1 MEDVVFRNYTRM
13 MTRSKKLYFQGF
25 PFPVPI
31 AETAGALAGIYVY
44 WRFIMPAIPD
54 WIPLLGTSQPFQL
67 VLGILIAIA
76 AFMLVKI
83 RGADGRPLI
92 FSLAGRLNARFGSK
106 ISNPRTGKKLTG
118 RPLVAARGAMEHA

>member
-31 AETAGALAGIYVY
+31 AETAGALAGIYIY
-44 WRFIMPAIPD
+44 WRFLMPAIPD
-54 WIPLLGTSQPFQL
+54 WIPFLGTSTPFQL
-67 VLGILIAIA
+67 FLGIFIAVGT
-76 AFMLVKI
+76 FMLVKI
-83 RGADGRPLI
+83 RGVDGRPLI
-92 FSLAGRLNARFGSK
+92 FSLAGRINARFGSK

-118 RPLVAARGAMEHA
+118 RPIVTTQGAMEHA